1 MSIFGE
7 VSIKVKRAILD
18 TGVFTVSKIAMMT
31 DSSYT
36 GVESVVRRLLKDGII
51 EKTEVL
57 YDKVMPDGTNVTKGR
72 PKQHYKIAG
81 REMFVR
87 IRDEVETFFRTYDV
101 PGELDKEEP
110 ENPHY
115 AYVVSNLRELE
126 EAPDKINDET
136 ISIIEEEILFA
147 RKSESIFNEHN
158 EITFAYIDF
167 LQARFEFLRNDFKKG
182 NELADKAY
190 EILAKH
196 NIPKIFEIENFIINY
211 YLKIINV
218 VVQKAC
224 EKSNYESLSGKLD
237 SISNRLSFSH
247 IPPSVTKLINNGIE
261 NSHRLNIALISE
273 IKEKTQLLDENVRY
287 KIELQFMDEINNG
300 INSGATINDEI
311 ESQTFY
317 NKYDLLDKMI
327 SKNKIPYSSYM
338 DTLKHR
344 A

>member
-1 MSIFGE
+1 
-7 VSIKVKRAILD
+7 
-18 TGVFTVSKIAMMT
+18 MT
-31 DSSYT
+31 D
-36 GVESVVRRLLKDGII
+36 
-51 EKTEVL
+51 
-57 YDKVMPDGTNVTKGR
+57 GTTVTKGR
-72 PKQHYKIAG
+72 PRQHYKIAS
-81 REMFVR
+81 REMFVK
-87 IRDEVETFFRTYDV
+87 IRDEVETFFRTNDV
-101 PGELDKEEP
+101 LGESDKEEP

-115 AYVVSNLRELE
+115 AYVVSNLEELE
-126 EAPDKINDET
+126 EAPHKINDET
-136 ISIIEEEILFA
+136 INIIEEEIRFA

-158 EITFAYIDF
+158 EIKFAYIDF
-167 LQARFEFLRNDFKKG
+167 LQARFEFLRNDYKKG

-190 EILAKH
+190 GVFVKH
-196 NIPKIFEIENFIINY
+196 DIPKRYEIENYIMKKYHNIIN
-211 YLKIINV
+211 IEI
-218 VVQKAC
+218 QKTN
-224 EKSNYESLSGKLD
+224 KDGNYESLSGKLD